1 MYGLPYEITTL
12 REVEVDLEEG
22 ADMSAVIRAMRDKVP
37 ALSGP
42 VFRPG
47 ADRLQ
52 GQYKFNVNGRFYFEG
67 MDFSL
72 GPNDS
77 ISLLVPVTGG

>member
-1 MYGLPYEITTL
+1 MYGLPYEITTQ
-12 REVEVDLEEG
+12 REVEVELEEG
-22 ADMSAVIRAMRDKVP
+22 AAMAAVIRAMRKKVP

-42 VFRPG
+42 AFRPG
-47 ADRLQ
+47 EDRLQ

-72 GPNDS
+72 GSNDS
-77 ISLLVPVTGG
+77 IALLVPVTGG